1 MVHSLRKNNWGICQ
15 EKSLPIPFNVQC
27 YAQRLPPW
35 ALRGL
40 FAWNQLNDF
49 EWLNMN
55 HHEFRCI
62 KMVNL
67 EICWVYYLGPWAA
80 SPVVLDRWAEARLAA
95 RGPFRAWKGTGSSFV
110 QNRFCI
116 MLFAWNMFHCFTI
129 FASLLYTFVWS
140 LLKLLPI
147 PSCFWTWV
155 VHHTSHTTRKKAP
168 AATVVTYVQCLKD
181 AISKRSDLISFIK
194 PAISS
199 LFRLELSC
207 CRCGFSEPERDQ
219 LKVLV
224 K

>member
-27 YAQRLPPW
+27 YAHRLPPW

-55 HHEFRCI
+55 HHEFRYI

-95 RGPFRAWKGTGSSFV
+95 RGPFRAWKRTGSSFV
-110 QNRFCI
+110 PSVLHHFVCLKHVS
-116 MLFAWNMFHCFTI
+116 LFHHLFI
-129 FASLLYTFVWS
+129 TFVWS

-155 VHHTSHTTRKKAP
+155 VHHTSH
-168 AATVVTYVQCLKD
+168 V
-181 AISKRSDLISFIK
+181 
-194 PAISS
+194 
-199 LFRLELSC
+199 
-207 CRCGFSEPERDQ
+207 
-219 LKVLV
+219 
-224 K
+224 